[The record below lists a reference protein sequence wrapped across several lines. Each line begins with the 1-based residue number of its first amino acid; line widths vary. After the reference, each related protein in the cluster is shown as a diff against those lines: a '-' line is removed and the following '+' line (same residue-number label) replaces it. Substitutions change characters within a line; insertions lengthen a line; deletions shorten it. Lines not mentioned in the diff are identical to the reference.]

1 MATIDTPTPVAVSG
15 RLFRGAVAVL
25 VAAAIAVLF
34 VLPAELGIDPTG
46 FGKATGLSELSQ
58 EAKLTELQKGELRG
72 GSVVSFSDAP
82 VKTDRWTY
90 ELGPFK
96 SIEFKYTM
104 EKGAGMLFHWH
115 ASGPLHY
122 DMHSHPFEG
131 GVDFTESYAVGDAS
145 DQQGTYVAQFSG
157 IHGWY
162 WQNQTMDN
170 VTLTL
175 DATGQFSESTLFGD
189 VGERKRPIEP
199 VE

>member
-1 MATIDTPTPVAVSG
+1 MRVALAT
-15 RLFRGAVAVL
+15 L
-25 VAAAIAVLF
+25 VAAALMVLF
-34 VLPAELGIDPTG
+34 VLPAELGVDPTG

-58 EAKLTELQKGELRG
+58 EVKLNELQKGQLRG

-82 VKTDRWTY
+82 VRTDHWQF

-96 SIEFKYTM
+96 SIEFKYTLD
-104 EKGAGMLFHWH
+104 EGAGMLFRWQ
-115 ASGPLHY
+115 ATGELHY

-131 GVDFTESYAVGDAS
+131 GTDFTESYAVGDAKR
-145 DQQGTYVAQFSG
+145 QQGTYIAPFSG

-175 DATGQFSESTLFGD
+175 DATGGFSDSTLFD
-189 VGERKRPIEP
+189 ELGEHKRPIGP
-199 VE
+199 VD

>member
-1 MATIDTPTPVAVSG
+1 MTIEAPAPLSAPG
-15 RLFRGAVAVL
+15 VL
-25 VAAAIAVLF
+25 LRTAAALAVAAAIATLF

-46 FGKATGLSELSQ
+46 FGKATGLVELSRQAKLSEL
-58 EAKLTELQKGELRG
+58 EKGKLRG
-72 GSVVSFSDAP
+72 GSVVNFYDAP
-82 VKTDRWTY
+82 VKTDRWSY

-104 EKGAGMLFHWH
+104 GKGAGMLFHWQ
-115 ASGPLHY
+115 ATGELHY
-122 DMHSHPFEG
+122 DMHSHPFDG
-131 GVDFTESYAVGDAS
+131 GVDFTESYAVGDAKQ
-145 DQQGTYVAQFSG
+145 QQGTYIAPFDG

-175 DATGQFSESTLFGD
+175 DATGGFSESTLFD
-189 VGERKRPIEP
+189 SLGEHKRPIKP